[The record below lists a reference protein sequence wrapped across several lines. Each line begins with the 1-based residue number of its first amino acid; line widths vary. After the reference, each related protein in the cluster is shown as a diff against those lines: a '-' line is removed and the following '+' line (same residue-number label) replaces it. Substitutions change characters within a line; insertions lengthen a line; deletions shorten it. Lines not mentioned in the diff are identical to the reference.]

1 MAALRGHRRVRGP
14 RCARLH
20 FRRKSSR
27 FSFVQVLHLRTCLL
41 SPPCPS
47 YSGRKEGGQISLPR
61 LRGSLAA
68 VSGVRRWMGSF
79 CVIPLF
85 VGGMQCKRAAGR
97 LSFHLAANTHTH
109 THTHIIAL
117 AKEAG
122 FLEHVDFNR
131 PAPLVTSAISF
142 RPPDFPLFFLLC
154 MPRSNP

>member
-1 MAALRGHRRVRGP
+1 MGARRGHRRVRGP
-14 RCARLH
+14 RCAWLH

-41 SPPCPS
+41 SPPWPS
-47 YSGRKEGGQISLPR
+47 YSGRKEAKFLCRVCVDRSLR
-61 LRGSLAA
+61 SAGSGDGWAH
-68 VSGVRRWMGSF
+68 
-79 CVIPLF
+79 F
-85 VGGMQCKRAAGR
+85 V
-97 LSFHLAANTHTH
+97 SFHFLSACNASDRPALISSCGE
-109 THTHIIAL
+109 HTHIIAL

-122 FLEHVDFNR
+122 FLEHVEFNR